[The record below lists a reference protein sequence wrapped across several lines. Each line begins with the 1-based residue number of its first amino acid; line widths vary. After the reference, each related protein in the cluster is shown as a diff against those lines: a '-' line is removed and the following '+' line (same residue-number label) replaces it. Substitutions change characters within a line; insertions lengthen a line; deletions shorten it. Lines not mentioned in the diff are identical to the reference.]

1 MPPNFRRFLPFILI
15 AFFLLI
21 AGQTLFKKHSSSG
34 TSSNVR
40 ATQTIG
46 ALNLIATAEQA
57 YQAANGG
64 RFTSHIADLVPF
76 GRHLET
82 DLADGIGMQVDVSTD
97 GHRYLVQVVSDVLSL
112 NRTVAGTKVIA
123 QDCFIVKSGS
133 GVACPAPVH

>member
-1 MPPNFRRFLPFILI
+1 VPPNFRRFLPFILI

-21 AGQTLFKKHSSSG
+21 AGQTLFKKHSSG

-82 DLADGIGMQVDVSTD
+82 DLADGIGMQIDVSTD